1 MGRHFISFTENIKE
15 KAEVNFFTG
24 RVVLS
29 VAVLNVNFIAL
40 GSTKFTKKSKDC
52 YSSLNV

>member
-1 MGRHFISFTENIKE
+1 MGRHFIFFTENIKE